1 MNNEESRIQRT
12 CVKWFRL
19 TYREPNYLI
28 FAVPNGGNR
37 NAITGII
44 MKGEGVRAGIPDLII
59 TTRQKVL
66 FVEMKSTKGKQN
78 PNQIE
83 VMNMLQSFGFD
94 YAVCRSFDEF
104 REYVI
109 KHIGISK

>member
-19 TYREPNYLI
+19 TYREPDYLI

-37 NAITGII
+37 NAITGAV
-44 MKGEGVRAGIPDLII
+44 MKKEGVRAGINDLII
-59 TTRQKVL
+59 ATKGIIL
-66 FVEMKSTKGKQN
+66 FVEIKTEKGKQN
-78 PNQIE
+78 QNQIDI
-83 VMNMLQSFGFD
+83 MNMLRSFGYD